1 MRNYYDIVMGNLR
14 TGDIAKSSDINH
26 IQIHIQDAL
35 RELLSDL
42 HDGESYILG
51 SGEEHKNDFVLTAAP
66 MLLGRYIDDIHIFEV
81 NKSNFI
87 KINHYDVKQPILMTK
102 TSLYSIIVKMK
113 NSSDKDI
120 PVTFELLDKSL

>member
-35 RELLSDL
+35 KELLSDL

-51 SGEEHKNDFVLTAAP
+51 SGEDHKNDFVITAAP
-66 MLLGRYIDDIHIFEV
+66 MLLGRYIDDRHLFEID
-81 NKSNFI
+81 K
-87 KINHYDVKQPILMTK
+87 TK
-102 TSLYSIIVKMK
+102 L
-113 NSSDKDI
+113 
-120 PVTFELLDKSL
+120 